1 VVFDQQ
7 PRRNDAE
14 VVSITLEPPIT
25 TVPLRVLVVDDHPVV
40 CDGVRLLLSRDNGTE
55 VVGSAA
61 SATTAVQ
68 ALTDLQ
74 PDVVLLD
81 VRLPGVDNAQLVSRL
96 RAFAP
101 RCPVLLFTAHTDA
114 PELQAALASG
124 ASGCLLKDVSTE
136 QLATALR
143 DVVAGRTVLDPR
155 LEQRPDGGLQERLD
169 ALRLTRREH
178 EVVRLVAT
186 GLSNPEI
193 ADELGLTRNT
203 VKTYLQTAMQKLDA
217 RNRVDAIGK
226 AREARLL

>member
-1 VVFDQQ
+1 
-7 PRRNDAE
+7 
-14 VVSITLEPPIT
+14 VVSITLEPAVT
-25 TVPLRVLVVDDHPVV
+25 TRPLRVLVVDDHPVV
-40 CDGVRLLLSRDNGTE
+40 CDGVRLLLSRDDGTE
-55 VVGSAA
+55 VVGSAV
-61 SATTAVQ
+61 SAAMAVQ

-81 VRLPGVDNAQLVSRL
+81 VRLPGVDPAELVSRL

-101 RCPVLLFTAHTDA
+101 RCAVLLFTAHMDA
-114 PELQAALASG
+114 PELKAALAAG

-136 QLATALR
+136 QLAAALR

-155 LEQRPDGGLQERLD
+155 LEQRPDNGLQERLD

-193 ADELGLTRNT
+193 GEELGLTRNT

-226 AREARLL
+226 AREAGLL